1 MPEAVLAGHR
11 LAWRDWGAGAPVL
24 ALHCSLAHSGAW
36 SGVASALPGHR
47 LVAPDLPG
55 HGRSADWAG
64 GDLHDLTTAACTALA
79 ESLGRPIDL
88 IGHSFGGTVALRI
101 ALENPGL
108 VRRLVLIEPVLFT
121 AARRAGAPEYIEF
134 MDRHGDW
141 PAEVTAAAAGFHA
154 IWGAGAFADL
164 AASQQGYMIDR
175 MPLVRTIQPLLHD
188 DLRGLAAPGRIES
201 LTLPVLLLEGAESP
215 PVVGAIQRELAR
227 RLPDARRHVI
237 AGAGH
242 MLPITHPA
250 PVAARIADF
259 LDQ

>member
-1 MPEAVLAGHR
+1 MAKDA

-36 SGVASALPGHR
+36 SGVAAALPGRR

-79 ESLGRPIDL
+79 ESLGRPLDL
-88 IGHSFGGTVALRI
+88 LGHSFGGTVALRM

-164 AASQQGYMIDR
+164 APQQQGYMIDR

-188 DLRGLAAPGRIES
+188 DLRGLAAPGRIEA
-201 LTLPVLLLEGAESP
+201 LTIPVLLLQGSDSP
-215 PVVGAIQRELAR
+215 PVIDAIQRELAR
-227 RLPDARRHVI
+227 RLPDARREVI

-242 MLPITHPA
+242 MLPITHA
-250 PVAARIADF
+250 AQVAERIAAF
-259 LDQ
+259 LDR